1 MIIERSNVD
10 MISIDELKT
19 LIEKIKE
26 GLDETTSALISEDLL
41 SIVSNYQLAIDELS
55 KVKEELEKLKADNE
69 ELLKVNGRLFQKIG
83 FEEDIKDE
91 SEDLKPENEEDEIT
105 IEEVIDEKGE
115 LI

>member
-1 MIIERSNVD
+1 ML
-10 MISIDELKT
+10 SIDELKV
-19 LIEKIKE
+19 LIDKIKE

-41 SIVSNYQLAIDELS
+41 SIISNYQLALDKLS
-55 KVKEELEKLKADNE
+55 EASEELEKLKADNE

-91 SEDLKPENEEDEIT
+91 SAELPSEESEEEIT
-105 IEEVIDEKGE
+105 LEEVIDEKGE

>member
-1 MIIERSNVD
+1 MY
-10 MISIDELKT
+10 SIDELKV
-19 LIEKIKE
+19 LIDKIKE

-41 SIVSNYQLAIDELS
+41 SIISNYQLALDKIAE
-55 KVKEELEKLKADNE
+55 VTEELDKVKADNE

-91 SEDLKPENEEDEIT
+91 SAELPSEENEEEIT
-105 IEEVIDEKGE
+105 LEEVIDEKGD